1 MISPAQSPEPAS
13 WKADYFHLAWRAL
26 LCDTVETMSLLRSGL
41 LLALIMMPLY
51 GSLGEETSSNPAA
64 KQTLAT
70 QPSLQDRYKQVAAA
84 IKSLAGTGGS
94 GTQEEQLKKASLEV
108 ALEQAKSCLDS
119 GTNTEAQK
127 LLEEIE
133 KAASKDA
140 RDMLTV
146 GKETNTIS
154 SLRPPRVSAHN
165 PYLDR
170 MVSGAI
176 QELKAPDIAWP
187 KETATTKAF
196 DSAPIGVNARMLA
209 SKMQAWLWL
218 LVNPAS
224 PLRGNPEV
232 LARFLRVA
240 HAYAD
245 AVDVQGNAFLAAGK
259 NRDSSEII
267 RDDEG
272 VFDKYALGPVS
283 CALREFS
290 EIYPQLLLPSQN
302 NLWHRAM
309 QAAATLVS
317 SKIEPR
323 EGSYAVADLHQ
334 AYELLNFGLY
344 LHDESYLKKAQLL
357 IDAQEKNIY
366 PDGGIAANDHQ
377 NDANLLHDFT
387 TAQLADIYEITR
399 DLKLEDL
406 LRLTEWYGPV
416 SSGKMGEFWT
426 VPCWKDHWNSAD
438 APAGGESVA
447 ALTGN
452 PYLRGMLDKK
462 LAEIPLP
469 RRWAENCDSIV
480 WYRDD
485 VKPLPLPDQFTI
497 IDRNINGPRA
507 WYGRFNYA
515 ATLRPIPQ
523 TEPGLSTLIGAHVLS
538 AEGKIGQLLMGV
550 YPRIRLQGETRNP
563 DGRPFRQAYAWP
575 TSNLKSSLVIGRSF
589 SAISASYILHQYQ
602 GSNKGHDTD
611 WKGRQLWLGLPD
623 RIIGLVEVEPTRE
636 GAPAW
641 GVEGILRLGT
651 GGTVFGKATH
661 LESLGQGVYRYGD
674 LTVSLLSHN
683 FAAVTP
689 KELPFRVPTAPV
701 TELTLQDDKAAGEPK
716 SPFNYPLGTHYW
728 FLVEI
733 RPSWVTAPAIVR
745 QLNKP
750 AGIVGFEAQAGG
762 KQFVLISNPS
772 SSELV
777 SELPS
782 QKGEDP
788 RTLRTSLRAEIQTNA
803 PSTLSLK
810 PQELAVLVTSPDA
823 DDHRAGFA
831 SFRDMI
837 TRK

>member
-589 SAISASYILHQYQ
+589 SAISAS
-602 GSNKGHDTD
+602 
-611 WKGRQLWLGLPD
+611 
-623 RIIGLVEVEPTRE
+623 
-636 GAPAW
+636 
-641 GVEGILRLGT
+641 
-651 GGTVFGKATH
+651 H